1 MRIIISIV
9 LCFLLLSC
17 SKKDDEMKKVAQDL
31 KDKEQKLEQ
40 EKKDIE
46 NIQKQKENE
55 LNKAKENY
63 DKAVDENNKTG
74 KYPGKYPYTSAKEIK
89 DEDLKGLSDSDL
101 KIMKNEILARY
112 GFIFHDKEMKT
123 YFTGQKWYTPKNA
136 NVDKMLTQQ
145 EKRNIETIEA
155 YEKINKKQNL

>member
-1 MRIIISIV
+1 MKIIISIA

-17 SKKDDEMKKVAQDL
+17 SKKDEEMKKIAQDL

-46 NIQKQKENE
+46 NVQKQKEAE

-74 KYPGKYPYTSAKEIK
+74 KYPGRFPYTSTKEIK
-89 DEDLKGLSDSDL
+89 DEDLKGLSKMDL
-101 KIMKNEILARY
+101 KIMKNEILARH
-112 GFIFHDKEMKT
+112 GFDFLDRDMNIYFH
-123 YFTGQKWYTPKNA
+123 GQSWYNPTTK
-136 NVDKMLTQQ
+136 NVDKLLTPL
-145 EKRNIETIEA
+145 EKQNIQNIEA
-155 YEKINKKQNL
+155 FEKLNSK